1 MEGYNVSTQL
11 RVRFAETDAQG
22 IVSNVSYMTYLE
34 VARIEFLRTAGISVK
49 DRLKYG
55 IDFVLVEACIHY
67 KSAAVADDLLTIHV
81 KLREMKDRA
90 FTLDYVITNDGDNNR
105 VVATAHTVTVA
116 INPATMKACVIPAVV
131 RDMFLSCGKV

>member
-1 MEGYNVSTQL
+1 MEGFNVKTQL

-34 VARIEFLRTAGISVK
+34 VARIEFLRAAGISVK
-49 DRLKYG
+49 DRLKFG
-55 IDFVLVEACIHY
+55 IDFVLVEACIQF

-81 KLREMKDRA
+81 GLKELKDRA
-90 FTLDYVITNDGDNNR
+90 FTLDYVITNDGDHDR

-116 INPATMKACVIPAVV
+116 INPATMKACMIPDNV
-131 RDMFLSCGKV
+131 REMFQSCGKI